1 MPKFEIEVTAV
12 VAQTMTLT
20 ADSLESAEQLAID
33 LFKKQIS
40 DHQSDASYGTNAQH
54 SAFDVYDFDIYDS
67 QEVE

>member
-20 ADSLESAEQLAID
+20 ADSLESAEQLAMD

-40 DHQSDASYGTNAQH
+40 DYQSDASYGTNAQH
-54 SAFDVYDFDIYDS
+54 SVFDVYDFDIYDS
-67 QEVE
+67 QEVQ